1 MSTRQKVNDMP
12 DTRVLIAYGSKHG
25 ATQGIAEELEEE
37 LRSDGF
43 DVVAMPAERVDDVN
57 GYDAVILGGAVYAGR
72 WHVEARR
79 CARRHAGQLRQRPV
93 WLFSSGPVDD
103 SAERRDIAPVRGV
116 ARWMQ
121 RLGAREH
128 ITFGGALTAETPGR
142 IAHSLVRHGKGG
154 DFRNPE
160 RIRQW
165 AHHIAAQ
172 LPSSS

>member
-1 MSTRQKVNDMP
+1 MRS
-12 DTRVLIAYGSKHG
+12 TRVLIAYGSKHG
-25 ATQGIAEELEEE
+25 ATQEIAEEIGEA
-37 LRSDGF
+37 LRSDGI
-43 DVVAMPAERVDDVN
+43 DAEVMSADRVDDVSD
-57 GYDAVILGGAVYAGR
+57 YDAVILGGAVYAGR
-72 WHVEARR
+72 WHVDARR

-142 IAHSLVRHGKGG
+142 IARSLVRQGKGG

-160 RIRQW
+160 RIRRW
-165 AHHIAAQ
+165 ADHIATE
-172 LPSSS
+172 LTSST

>member
-1 MSTRQKVNDMP
+1 MP
-12 DTRVLIAYGSKHG
+12 DTRVLVAYGSKHG
-25 ATQGIAEELEEE
+25 ATQEIAEELGEE

-43 DVVAMPAERVDDVN
+43 DAVVMAAGRVDDVR

-72 WHVEARR
+72 WHVDARR

-103 SAERRDIAPVRGV
+103 SAEQRDITPVRGV

-128 ITFGGALTAETPGR
+128 ITFGGALTAKTPGR
-142 IAHSLVRHGKGG
+142 IARSLVRHGHGG

-160 RIRQW
+160 RIRGW
-165 AHHIAAQ
+165 ADHIAAQ
-172 LPSSS
+172 LSSPS

>member
-1 MSTRQKVNDMP
+1 MP
-12 DTRVLIAYGSKHG
+12 DIRVLVAYGSKHG
-25 ATQGIAEELEEE
+25 ATQGIAEELGEE

-43 DVVAMPAERVDDVN
+43 DAVVMAAGRVDDVR

-72 WHVEARR
+72 WHVDARR

-103 SAERRDIAPVRGV
+103 SAEQRDITPVRGV
-116 ARWMQ
+116 ARWMR

-128 ITFGGALTAETPGR
+128 ITFGGALTAKTPGR
-142 IAHSLVRHGKGG
+142 ITRSLVRHGHGG

-160 RIRQW
+160 RIRRW
-165 AHHIAAQ
+165 ADHIAAE
-172 LPSSS
+172 LSSPS

>member
-1 MSTRQKVNDMP
+1 MNDMHN
-12 DTRVLIAYGSKHG
+12 THVLIAYGSKHG
-25 ATQGIAEELEEE
+25 ATQGIAEELAEA
-37 LRSDGF
+37 LRSDGC
-43 DVVAMPAERVDDVN
+43 DAVVMPADRVDDVS

-79 CARRHAGQLRQRPV
+79 CARRHAGQLRQLPV

-116 ARWMQ
+116 ARWTQ

-172 LPSSS
+172 LATSS